1 MTVGNYHLKAKLGD
15 CESDE
20 KLCVMCG
27 VGLCVCTLHSLSV
40 CLFGDASPKVWC
52 LSLCRR
58 KEGTSLMACGT
69 SCEVA
74 ARQDRVGKANCSAL
88 VMHTVFWQ
96 AMTFRI
102 PAALWMATLT

>member
-1 MTVGNYHLKAKLGD
+1 MKCYVI
-15 CESDE
+15 
-20 KLCVMCG
+20 CG
-27 VGLCVCTLHSLSV
+27 IRLCVCTLHSLSV
-40 CLFGDASPKVWC
+40 CLFRDASPEVWC
-52 LSLCRR
+52 LLLCGR

-74 ARQDRVGKANCSAL
+74 ARQEQVKKVSCSAL
-88 VMHTVFWQ
+88 VTHAVFWQ